1 MARKKKIQ
9 ENPDFIKDTSSQ
21 AVINTNSMAFVQRRE
36 QMAKLLQKDNR
47 IEQLEADVAELKKL
61 IKGLSK

>member
-1 MARKKKIQ
+1 MAKKKVK
-9 ENPDFIKDTSSQ
+9 ENTDLVKDTSSQ

-36 QMAKLLQKDNR
+36 QMAKIADKDNR
-47 IEQLEADVAELKKL
+47 IEQLENDVAELKKL

>member
-36 QMAKLLQKDNR
+36 QMAKLVQKDNR

>member
-1 MARKKKIQ
+1 MAKKKIK
-9 ENPDFIKDTSSQ
+9 ENSDLVKDTSSQ
-21 AVINTNSMAFVQRRE
+21 AVINTNSMAFAQRRE
-36 QMAKLLQKDNR
+36 QMAKLVQKDNR

>member
-21 AVINTNSMAFVQRRE
+21 AVINTNSMAFAQRRE
-36 QMAKLLQKDNR
+36 QMAKLVQKDNR

>member
-1 MARKKKIQ
+1 MAKKKKIQ

-21 AVINTNSMAFVQRRE
+21 AVINTNSMAFAQRRE